1 MPLHGALIAA
11 SDSLYYKKF
20 TNFEQR
26 LLELKGSEKRC

>member
-1 MPLHGALIAA
+1 MPLEGVLIAS
-11 SDSLYYKKF
+11 SDPLYYKKF